1 MLEECESYIQKIHQC
16 NLDLPGEVITAKLSR
31 LETVV
36 TRILE
41 EAKKAPKRSRRPAE
55 IYGLLYAD
63 NLEAARRLPF
73 L

>member
-41 EAKKAPKRSRRPAE
+41 EAKSAQRSRRPAE